1 MFNVHVEE
9 VIQAGLVPRFVE
21 FLTWDDFPLLQFEA
35 AWALTN
41 IASGTSENT
50 EVVIDHGAVAI
61 LVRLLSSPY
70 DGVREQ
76 VVWALGNISGDSP
89 RCRDIVLGHGALPS
103 LLLQLNNGDKLSM
116 LVNAAWTLSNLCR
129 GKPQPPYDQVSAA
142 LPALAHLIRLDD
154 KELLAYTCWALVYL
168 SDGSSEKIQAV
179 IEANVCG
186 RLIGLSVHRSP
197 SVATPALRTI
207 GIVVTGNDSQT
218 QVRIFDWVIQLI
230 SRIWSD
236 KKELLIEATTQIRT
250 LLCGEMFNVHVEE
263 VIQAG
268 LVPRFVEFLTWDDFP
283 QLQFEAAWA
292 LTNIASGTSENTEV
306 VIDHG
311 AVAILVRLLS
321 SPYDGV
327 REQVVWA
334 LGNISGDSPRCRDI
348 VLGHSALPSLL
359 LQLNNGD
366 KLSMLVNAAWTLSN
380 LCRGKPQ
387 PPYDQVSA
395 ALPALAHLIRLDDK
409 ELLAYT
415 CWALVY
421 LSDGSNEKIQAV
433 IEANVCG
440 RLIGLS
446 VHRSPSVA
454 TPALRTIGIVVT
466 GNDSQTQYII
476 DLQALPCLLNLLRGP
491 YNKTIR
497 KEACWVISNIT
508 AGCQSQIQAVY
519 DADICPALV
528 NLLRNSE
535 FDVKY
540 EAAWAICNAV
550 AGGSYKQILTKL
562 YVFTPFGLL
571 QSFGYIFL
579 KRVRLIEDA
588 EGLEKIESLQSHEN
602 SDIYEMA
609 VKILETYWLEEEE
622 GEDEVEEEDKGRQ
635 DIVYFPVDN
644 FANMPTPS
652 CTLGLGKDDRRLGN
666 HTQLIC
672 PYTNRESRHFTYL
685 LLCTICP
692 QVSAAL
698 PALAHLIR
706 LDDKEL
712 LAYTCWALVYLSD
725 GSSEKIQAVIEANVC
740 GRLIGLSVHRS
751 PSVATPA
758 LRTIGIVVTGND
770 SQTQYIIDLQALPCL
785 LNLLRG
791 PYNKTIRK
799 EACWVVSN
807 ITAGCQSQIQ
817 AVFDADICPALV
829 NLLRNS
835 EFDVKYEA
843 AWAICNAIA
852 GGSYK
857 QILDIY
863 EMAVK
868 ILETYW
874 LEEEE
879 GEEEDKGRQDM
890 VYFPVEKFA
899 NMPTPSCTLGLS
911 TDVGFLFRGDHFG
924 LEQSLVLFCRVWEEL
939 VKLKPNNFDLIWLSL
954 VLVLL
959 DRRLGNHTLSSFV
972 HTLTENQG
980 DVKNSGDVTK
990 PHGSAFSMKP
1000 PCLEFGFSQPQMYTK
1015 YPCVEEEYYGVVVS
1029 AYGSQSRVM
1038 LPLNMETED
1047 GTIYV
1052 NSKQYHGIIRR
1063 RQSRA
1068 KAASV
1073 LHHNKLSSR
1082 GRKPYMHHSRHLHA
1096 LRRPRGS
1103 GGRFLNTKSQKA
1115 DDTKQTQSQPQK
1127 PDHELITRTQCLS
1140 IRSYKHELLSEFFGP
1155 SSWWRGNA

>member
-1 MFNVHVEE
+1 MKGGTTTSWTTTSV
-9 VIQAGLVPRFVE
+9 RR
-21 FLTWDDFPLLQFEA
+21 
-35 AWALTN
+35 
-41 IASGTSENT
+41 SGYKA
-50 EVVIDHGAVAI
+50 VV
-61 LVRLLSSPY
+61 
-70 DGVREQ
+70 DGVGGRRRREEDM
-76 VVWALGNISGDSP
+76 VEIRKAKREESLLKK
-89 RCRDIVLGHGALPS
+89 RREALPLPHSPPPSDAVS
-103 LLLQLNNGDKLSM
+103 L
-116 LVNAAWTLSNLCR
+116 
-129 GKPQPPYDQVSAA
+129 DQ
-142 LPALAHLIRLDD
+142 
-154 KELLAYTCWALVYL
+154 
-168 SDGSSEKIQAV
+168 
-179 IEANVCG
+179 N
-186 RLIGLSVHRSP
+186 
-197 SVATPALRTI
+197 
-207 GIVVTGNDSQT
+207 
-218 QVRIFDWVIQLI
+218 VRIFDWVIQLI

-466 GNDSQTQYII
+466 GNDSQTQES
-476 DLQALPCLLNLLRGP
+476 LLKKRREALPLPHSPPPSDAVSLDQNVRVFD
-491 YNKTIR
+491 
-497 KEACWVISNIT
+497 WVIQLISRIWSDKKELLIEATTQIRTLLCGEMFNVHVEEV
-508 AGCQSQIQAVY
+508 IQAG
-519 DADICPALV
+519 LV
-528 NLLRNSE
+528 PRFVEFLTWDDFPLLQ
-535 FDVKY
+535 F
-540 EAAWAICNAV
+540 EAAWALTNIASGTSENTEVVIDHGAV
-550 AGGSYKQILTKL
+550 AILVRL
-562 YVFTPFGLL
+562 LSSPYDGVREQVVWALGNISGDSPRCRDIVLGHGALPSLLL
-571 QSFGYIFL
+571 QLNNGAKLSML
-579 KRVRLIEDA
+579 VNA
-588 EGLEKIESLQSHEN
+588 
-602 SDIYEMA
+602 A
-609 VKILETYWLEEEE
+609 W
-622 GEDEVEEEDKGRQ
+622 
-635 DIVYFPVDN
+635 
-644 FANMPTPS
+644 
-652 CTLGLGKDDRRLGN
+652 TLSNLCRGKP
-666 HTQLIC
+666 QP
-672 PYTNRESRHFTYL
+672 PYD
-685 LLCTICP
+685 

-698 PALAHLIR
+698 PALAQLIR

-725 GSSEKIQAVIEANVC
+725 GSNEKIQAVIEANVC

-758 LRTIGIVVTGND
+758 LRTVGIVVTGNDSQTQVSAALPALAQLIRLDDKELLAYTCWALVYLSDGSNEKIQAVIEANVCGRLIGLSVHRSPSVATPALRTVGIVVTGND

-959 DRRLGNHTLSSFV
+959 AAWQSHTQLICPYTNRESSHRSPSVATPALRTVGIVVTGNDSQTQYIIDLQALPCLLNLLRGPYNKTIRKEACWVISNITAGCQSQIQAVYDADICPALVNLLRNSEF
-972 HTLTENQG
+972 
-980 DVKNSGDVTK
+980 DVKYEAAWAICNAVAGGSYKQILTKLYVFTPFGLLQSFGYIFLKRVRLIEDAEGLEKIESLQSHENSDIYEMAVK
-990 PHGSAFSMKP
+990 I
-1000 PCLEFGFSQPQMYTK
+1000 LETYWLEEEEGEDE
-1015 YPCVEEEYYGVVVS
+1015 VEEEDKGRQDIVYFPVDNF
-1029 AYGSQSRVM
+1029 A
-1038 LPLNMETED
+1038 NMPTPSCTLGEM
-1047 GTIYV
+1047 Y
-1052 NSKQYHGIIRR
+1052 
-1063 RQSRA
+1063 
-1068 KAASV
+1068 
-1073 LHHNKLSSR
+1073 
-1082 GRKPYMHHSRHLHA
+1082 
-1096 LRRPRGS
+1096 
-1103 GGRFLNTKSQKA
+1103 
-1115 DDTKQTQSQPQK
+1115 
-1127 PDHELITRTQCLS
+1127 C
-1140 IRSYKHELLSEFFGP
+1140 GP
-1155 SSWWRGNA
+1155 

>member
-1 MFNVHVEE
+1 MKGGTTTSWTTTSV
-9 VIQAGLVPRFVE
+9 RR
-21 FLTWDDFPLLQFEA
+21 
-35 AWALTN
+35 
-41 IASGTSENT
+41 SGYKA
-50 EVVIDHGAVAI
+50 VV
-61 LVRLLSSPY
+61 
-70 DGVREQ
+70 DGVGGRRRREEDM
-76 VVWALGNISGDSP
+76 VEIRKAKREESLLKK
-89 RCRDIVLGHGALPS
+89 RREALPLPHSPPPSDAVS
-103 LLLQLNNGDKLSM
+103 L
-116 LVNAAWTLSNLCR
+116 
-129 GKPQPPYDQVSAA
+129 DQ
-142 LPALAHLIRLDD
+142 
-154 KELLAYTCWALVYL
+154 
-168 SDGSSEKIQAV
+168 
-179 IEANVCG
+179 N
-186 RLIGLSVHRSP
+186 
-197 SVATPALRTI
+197 
-207 GIVVTGNDSQT
+207 
-218 QVRIFDWVIQLI
+218 VRIFDWVIQLI

-497 KEACWVISNIT
+497 KEACWV
-508 AGCQSQIQAVY
+508 
-519 DADICPALV
+519 
-528 NLLRNSE
+528 
-535 FDVKY
+535 
-540 EAAWAICNAV
+540 
-550 AGGSYKQILTKL
+550 
-562 YVFTPFGLL
+562 
-571 QSFGYIFL
+571 
-579 KRVRLIEDA
+579 
-588 EGLEKIESLQSHEN
+588 
-602 SDIYEMA
+602 
-609 VKILETYWLEEEE
+609 
-622 GEDEVEEEDKGRQ
+622 
-635 DIVYFPVDN
+635 
-644 FANMPTPS
+644 
-652 CTLGLGKDDRRLGN
+652 
-666 HTQLIC
+666 
-672 PYTNRESRHFTYL
+672 
-685 LLCTICP
+685 
-692 QVSAAL
+692 
-698 PALAHLIR
+698 
-706 LDDKEL
+706 
-712 LAYTCWALVYLSD
+712 
-725 GSSEKIQAVIEANVC
+725 
-740 GRLIGLSVHRS
+740 
-751 PSVATPA
+751 
-758 LRTIGIVVTGND
+758 
-770 SQTQYIIDLQALPCL
+770 
-785 LNLLRG
+785 
-791 PYNKTIRK
+791 
-799 EACWVVSN
+799 VSN

-899 NMPTPSCTLGLS
+899 NMPTPSCTLG
-911 TDVGFLFRGDHFG
+911 
-924 LEQSLVLFCRVWEEL
+924 E
-939 VKLKPNNFDLIWLSL
+939 
-954 VLVLL
+954 
-959 DRRLGNHTLSSFV
+959 
-972 HTLTENQG
+972 
-980 DVKNSGDVTK
+980 
-990 PHGSAFSMKP
+990 
-1000 PCLEFGFSQPQMYTK
+1000 MY
-1015 YPCVEEEYYGVVVS
+1015 C
-1029 AYGSQSRVM
+1029 
-1038 LPLNMETED
+1038 
-1047 GTIYV
+1047 
-1052 NSKQYHGIIRR
+1052 
-1063 RQSRA
+1063 
-1068 KAASV
+1068 
-1073 LHHNKLSSR
+1073 
-1082 GRKPYMHHSRHLHA
+1082 
-1096 LRRPRGS
+1096 
-1103 GGRFLNTKSQKA
+1103 
-1115 DDTKQTQSQPQK
+1115 
-1127 PDHELITRTQCLS
+1127 
-1140 IRSYKHELLSEFFGP
+1140 GP
-1155 SSWWRGNA
+1155 

>member
-1 MFNVHVEE
+1 MKGGGTTSWTTTSV
-9 VIQAGLVPRFVE
+9 RR
-21 FLTWDDFPLLQFEA
+21 
-35 AWALTN
+35 
-41 IASGTSENT
+41 SGYKA
-50 EVVIDHGAVAI
+50 VV
-61 LVRLLSSPY
+61 
-70 DGVREQ
+70 DGVGGRRRREEDM
-76 VVWALGNISGDSP
+76 VEIRKAKREESLLKK
-89 RCRDIVLGHGALPS
+89 RREALPLPHS
-103 LLLQLNNGDKLSM
+103 
-116 LVNAAWTLSNLCR
+116 
-129 GKPQPPYDQVSAA
+129 PPPSAA
-142 LPALAHLIRLDD
+142 VSLD
-154 KELLAYTCWALVYL
+154 
-168 SDGSSEKIQAV
+168 Q
-179 IEANVCG
+179 N
-186 RLIGLSVHRSP
+186 
-197 SVATPALRTI
+197 
-207 GIVVTGNDSQT
+207 
-218 QVRIFDWVIQLI
+218 VRIFDWVIQLI

-348 VLGHSALPSLL
+348 VLGHGALPSLL

-395 ALPALAHLIRLDDK
+395 ALPALAQLIRP
-409 ELLAYT
+409 LLKPMFVGDL
-415 CWALVY
+415 LVF
-421 LSDGSNEKIQAV
+421 
-433 IEANVCG
+433 
-440 RLIGLS
+440 R
-446 VHRSPSVA
+446 
-454 TPALRTIGIVVT
+454 
-466 GNDSQTQYII
+466 
-476 DLQALPCLLNLLRGP
+476 
-491 YNKTIR
+491 
-497 KEACWVISNIT
+497 
-508 AGCQSQIQAVY
+508 
-519 DADICPALV
+519 
-528 NLLRNSE
+528 
-535 FDVKY
+535 
-540 EAAWAICNAV
+540 
-550 AGGSYKQILTKL
+550 
-562 YVFTPFGLL
+562 
-571 QSFGYIFL
+571 
-579 KRVRLIEDA
+579 
-588 EGLEKIESLQSHEN
+588 
-602 SDIYEMA
+602 
-609 VKILETYWLEEEE
+609 
-622 GEDEVEEEDKGRQ
+622 
-635 DIVYFPVDN
+635 
-644 FANMPTPS
+644 
-652 CTLGLGKDDRRLGN
+652 
-666 HTQLIC
+666 
-672 PYTNRESRHFTYL
+672 
-685 LLCTICP
+685 
-692 QVSAAL
+692 
-698 PALAHLIR
+698 
-706 LDDKEL
+706 
-712 LAYTCWALVYLSD
+712 
-725 GSSEKIQAVIEANVC
+725 
-740 GRLIGLSVHRS
+740 HRS

-857 QILDIY
+857 QILFLVKQDCIKPLCDILTSSDTQLVMLCLESLEKILKVGEACYTRHAEGVYQCTQTNVNPHAQIIEDAEGLEKIESLQSHENSDIY

-890 VYFPVEKFA
+890 VYFPVENFA

-980 DVKNSGDVTK
+980 
-990 PHGSAFSMKP
+990 
-1000 PCLEFGFSQPQMYTK
+1000 
-1015 YPCVEEEYYGVVVS
+1015 
-1029 AYGSQSRVM
+1029 
-1038 LPLNMETED
+1038 
-1047 GTIYV
+1047 
-1052 NSKQYHGIIRR
+1052 
-1063 RQSRA
+1063 
-1068 KAASV
+1068 
-1073 LHHNKLSSR
+1073 
-1082 GRKPYMHHSRHLHA
+1082 
-1096 LRRPRGS
+1096 
-1103 GGRFLNTKSQKA
+1103 
-1115 DDTKQTQSQPQK
+1115 
-1127 PDHELITRTQCLS
+1127 
-1140 IRSYKHELLSEFFGP
+1140 
-1155 SSWWRGNA
+1155 

>member
-1 MFNVHVEE
+1 MKGGTTTSWTTTSV
-9 VIQAGLVPRFVE
+9 RR
-21 FLTWDDFPLLQFEA
+21 
-35 AWALTN
+35 
-41 IASGTSENT
+41 SGYKA
-50 EVVIDHGAVAI
+50 VV
-61 LVRLLSSPY
+61 
-70 DGVREQ
+70 DGVGGRRRREEDM
-76 VVWALGNISGDSP
+76 VEIRKAKREESLLKK
-89 RCRDIVLGHGALPS
+89 RREALPLPHS
-103 LLLQLNNGDKLSM
+103 
-116 LVNAAWTLSNLCR
+116 
-129 GKPQPPYDQVSAA
+129 PP
-142 LPALAHLIRLDD
+142 
-154 KELLAYTCWALVYL
+154 L
-168 SDGSSEKIQAV
+168 SDA
-179 IEANVCG
+179 
-186 RLIGLSVHRSP
+186 
-197 SVATPALRTI
+197 
-207 GIVVTGNDSQT
+207 
-218 QVRIFDWVIQLI
+218 LI

-348 VLGHSALPSLL
+348 VLGHGALPSLL

-395 ALPALAHLIRLDDK
+395 ALPALAQLIRLDDK

-421 LSDGSNEKIQAV
+421 ISDGSNEKIQAV

-466 GNDSQTQYII
+466 GNDSQTQ
-476 DLQALPCLLNLLRGP
+476 
-491 YNKTIR
+491 
-497 KEACWVISNIT
+497 
-508 AGCQSQIQAVY
+508 
-519 DADICPALV
+519 
-528 NLLRNSE
+528 
-535 FDVKY
+535 
-540 EAAWAICNAV
+540 
-550 AGGSYKQILTKL
+550 
-562 YVFTPFGLL
+562 
-571 QSFGYIFL
+571 
-579 KRVRLIEDA
+579 
-588 EGLEKIESLQSHEN
+588 
-602 SDIYEMA
+602 
-609 VKILETYWLEEEE
+609 
-622 GEDEVEEEDKGRQ
+622 
-635 DIVYFPVDN
+635 
-644 FANMPTPS
+644 
-652 CTLGLGKDDRRLGN
+652 
-666 HTQLIC
+666 
-672 PYTNRESRHFTYL
+672 
-685 LLCTICP
+685 
-692 QVSAAL
+692 
-698 PALAHLIR
+698 
-706 LDDKEL
+706 
-712 LAYTCWALVYLSD
+712 
-725 GSSEKIQAVIEANVC
+725 
-740 GRLIGLSVHRS
+740 
-751 PSVATPA
+751 
-758 LRTIGIVVTGND
+758 
-770 SQTQYIIDLQALPCL
+770 
-785 LNLLRG
+785 
-791 PYNKTIRK
+791 
-799 EACWVVSN
+799 
-807 ITAGCQSQIQ
+807 

-857 QILDIY
+857 QILVRSRFLVKQDCIKPLCDILTSSDTQLVMLCLESLEKILKVGEACYTRHAEGVYQCTQTNVNPHAQIIEDAEGLEKIESLQSHENSDIY

-890 VYFPVEKFA
+890 VYFPVENFA

-980 DVKNSGDVTK
+980 
-990 PHGSAFSMKP
+990 
-1000 PCLEFGFSQPQMYTK
+1000 
-1015 YPCVEEEYYGVVVS
+1015 
-1029 AYGSQSRVM
+1029 
-1038 LPLNMETED
+1038 
-1047 GTIYV
+1047 
-1052 NSKQYHGIIRR
+1052 
-1063 RQSRA
+1063 
-1068 KAASV
+1068 
-1073 LHHNKLSSR
+1073 
-1082 GRKPYMHHSRHLHA
+1082 
-1096 LRRPRGS
+1096 
-1103 GGRFLNTKSQKA
+1103 
-1115 DDTKQTQSQPQK
+1115 
-1127 PDHELITRTQCLS
+1127 
-1140 IRSYKHELLSEFFGP
+1140 
-1155 SSWWRGNA
+1155 